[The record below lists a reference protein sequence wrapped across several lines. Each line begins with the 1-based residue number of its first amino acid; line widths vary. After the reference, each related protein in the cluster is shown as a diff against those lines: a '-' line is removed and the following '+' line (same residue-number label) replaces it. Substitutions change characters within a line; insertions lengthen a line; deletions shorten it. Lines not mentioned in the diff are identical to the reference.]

1 MSEFAFDAYVTAAL
15 FDRHHRAVFAL
26 GDGTVRFED
35 GTTIEAHPDAS
46 VQCACAHPSGEGIL
60 TGGDD
65 GRVVWTKASGA
76 ELVGEIPKETKG
88 GRWID
93 CIAANAESG
102 LIAYA
107 AGKALHVRDVKDA
120 KFARAF
126 KHEHSLSDL
135 TFEPKGR
142 RIAAATYGGV
152 ALWYA
157 RIAEQK
163 PQVLTWA
170 GSHVGVVW
178 SPDGRFIVSSMQ
190 EGQLHGWR
198 LQDVKN
204 MQMGGYPAKVKSLAF
219 LADGLI
225 LATSGSNGA
234 VVWPFGGANGPLGK
248 QASEV
253 AYDEGL
259 TTRVASAGGKG
270 PLLAV
275 GRDDGRVGVL
285 NLSAT
290 HNEKVRNAPGGAPI
304 TALAL
309 STDGGRVAW
318 GDESGAA
325 GVAGLPAMV

>member
-1 MSEFAFDAYVTAAL
+1 MDFNFDAYVTAAL
-15 FDRHHRAVFAL
+15 FDKHHRAIFAL

-35 GTTIEAHPDAS
+35 GTTVEAHPDGS
-46 VQCACAHPSGEGIL
+46 VQCACAHPTGEGIL

-65 GRVVWTKASGA
+65 GRVVWTRASGA
-76 ELVGEIPKETKG
+76 ELVGQIK

-93 CIAANAESG
+93 AIAANGESG

-107 AGKALHVRDVKDA
+107 AGKALHVKDSKDPA
-120 KFARAF
+120 FSRAF
-126 KHEHSLSDL
+126 AYEHSLSDL
-135 TFEPKGR
+135 AFEPKGR

-163 PQVLTWA
+163 PQALSWA
-170 GSHVGVVW
+170 GSHVGLAW
-178 SPDGRFIVSSMQ
+178 SPDGKFIISSMQ

-198 LQDVKN
+198 LSDSKN
-204 MQMGGYPAKVKSLAF
+204 MQMGGYPAKVKSMAF
-219 LADGLI
+219 LADGQI
-225 LATSGSNGA
+225 MATSGSNGA
-234 VVWPFGGANGPLGK
+234 VVWPFGGTNGPLGK

-285 NLSAT
+285 NLAAT
-290 HNEKVRNAPGGAPI
+290 ANEKVRNAPTGSPI

-309 STDGGRVAW
+309 STDGGRVAF
-318 GDESGAA
+318 GDEAGAA
-325 GVAGLPAMV
+325 GVAGLPPMM

>member
-1 MSEFAFDAYVTAAL
+1 MDFSFDAYVTAVL
-15 FDRHHRAVFAL
+15 FDRQHRAIFAL

-35 GTTIEAHPDAS
+35 GTSIEAHPDGS

-65 GRVVWTKASGA
+65 GRVVWTRSSGA
-76 ELVGEIPKETKG
+76 EVVGEMK

-93 CIAANAESG
+93 CMASSAESG

-107 AGKALHVRDVKDA
+107 AGKALHVKDSRDPT
-120 KFARAF
+120 FSRAF
-126 KHEHSLSDL
+126 TWEHSLADL
-135 TFEPKGR
+135 AFEPKGR

-163 PQVLTWA
+163 PQLLTWA
-170 GSHVGVVW
+170 GSHVVVVW
-178 SPDGRFIVSSMQ
+178 SPDGKFIISSMQ

-198 LQDVKN
+198 LSDSKN
-204 MQMGGYPAKVKSLAF
+204 MQMGGYPSKVKSLAF
-219 LADGLI
+219 LADGQI
-225 LATSGSNGA
+225 MATSGSNGA

-253 AYDEGL
+253 AYDEGM
-259 TTRVASAGGKG
+259 TTRVATAGGKG

-290 HNEKVRNAPGGAPI
+290 QNEKVRNTATGVPI

-318 GDESGAA
+318 GDENGAA
-325 GVAGLPAMV
+325 GVAGLPAMM

>member
-1 MSEFAFDAYVTAAL
+1 MNFAFDAYVTAAL
-15 FDRHHRAVFAL
+15 FDKHLRAIFAL

-35 GTTIEAHPDAS
+35 GTTIEAHPDGS
-46 VQCACAHPSGEGIL
+46 VQCACLHPSGEGLL

-65 GRVVWTKASGA
+65 GRVVWSRASGA
-76 ELVGEIPKETKG
+76 ELVGEVK

-93 CIAANAESG
+93 CIAANADSG

-107 AGKALHVRDVKDA
+107 AGKALHVRDVADPA
-120 KFARAF
+120 FAREFANT
-126 KHEHSLSDL
+126 HSVSDL
-135 TFEPKGR
+135 IFDPKGR

-152 ALWYA
+152 ALWYG

-163 PQVLTWA
+163 PQMLAWA

-178 SPDGRFIVSSMQ
+178 SPDGKFIVSSMQ

-198 LQDVKN
+198 ISDVKN
-204 MQMGGYPAKVKSLAF
+204 MQMGGYPAKVKSMAF
-219 LADGLI
+219 LAAGGI
-225 LATSGSNGA
+225 MATSGSNGA
-234 VVWPFGGANGPLGK
+234 VVWPFGGANGPMGK

-253 AYDEGL
+253 AYDDGSM
-259 TTRVASAGGKG
+259 TTRVAAAGGNI

-290 HNEKVRNAPGGAPI
+290 HNEKVRNDKSGSPI

-325 GVAGLPAMV
+325 GVYGLPAMM

>member
-1 MSEFAFDAYVTAAL
+1 MDFNFDAYVTAAL
-15 FDRHHRAVFAL
+15 FDKHHRAVFAL

-35 GTTIEAHPDAS
+35 GMSVQAHPDGA
-46 VQCACAHPSGEGIL
+46 VLCACAHPSGEGVL

-65 GRVVWTKASGA
+65 GKVVWTRPSGA
-76 ELVGEIPKETKG
+76 ERVGEVK

-93 CIAANAESG
+93 CIAANGESG

-107 AGKALHVRDVKDA
+107 AGKELHVRDVADPA
-120 KFARAF
+120 FARLF
-126 KHEHSLSDL
+126 RNEHSVADVA
-135 TFEPKGR
+135 FDPKGR
-142 RIAAATYGGV
+142 RIGAATYGGV

-163 PQVLTWA
+163 PQMLTWA
-170 GSHVGVVW
+170 GSHVGVIW
-178 SPDGRFIVSSMQ
+178 SPDGKFVLSSMQ

-198 LQDVKN
+198 VSDVKN
-204 MQMGGYPAKVKSLAF
+204 MQMGGYPAKVKSMAF
-219 LADGLI
+219 MAEGMI
-225 LATSGSNGA
+225 MATSGSNGA
-234 VVWPFGGANGPLGK
+234 VVWPFGGANGPMGK

-253 AYDEGL
+253 AYDDGSM
-259 TTRVASAGGKG
+259 TTRVASAGGKS

-290 HNEKVRNAPGGAPI
+290 QNEKVRNTPSGSPI

-318 GDESGAA
+318 GDEAGAA
-325 GVAGLPAMV
+325 GVAGLPVMV

>member
-1 MSEFAFDAYVTAAL
+1 MSEFAFGAYVTAAL
-15 FDRHHRAVFAL
+15 FDKHHRAIFAL

-35 GTTIEAHPDAS
+35 GTAIEAHPDAS
-46 VQCACAHPSGEGIL
+46 VQCACAHPSGEGVL

-65 GRVVWTKASGA
+65 GRVVWTRAAGA
-76 ELVGEIPKETKG
+76 ELVGEIR

-93 CIAANAESG
+93 CIASSPESG

-107 AGKALHVRDVKDA
+107 AGKDLHVKDVNDP

-126 KHEHSLSDL
+126 KHDHSLADL
-135 TFEPKGR
+135 AFEPKGR

-163 PQVLTWA
+163 SQVLAWA
-170 GSHVGVVW
+170 GSHVGVMW

-204 MQMGGYPAKVKSLAF
+204 MQMGGYPAKVKSMAF
-219 LADGLI
+219 LADGQI

-304 TALAL
+304 TALAI

>member
-1 MSEFAFDAYVTAAL
+1 MDFNFDAYVTAVL
-15 FDRHHRAVFAL
+15 FDRQHRAMFAL

-35 GTTIEAHPDAS
+35 GTSVEAHPGGS
-46 VQCACAHPSGEGIL
+46 VLCACAHPSGEGIL

-65 GRVVWTKASGA
+65 GRVVWTRVSGA
-76 ELVGEIPKETKG
+76 ELVGEVK

-93 CIAANAESG
+93 CVAASAESG

-107 AGKALHVRDVKDA
+107 AGKALHVKDS
-120 KFARAF
+120 KDPSFSRAF
-126 KHEHSLSDL
+126 AWEHSLADL
-135 TFEPKGR
+135 AFEPKGR

-170 GSHVGVVW
+170 GSHVVVVW
-178 SPDGRFIVSSMQ
+178 SPDGRFLISSMQ

-198 LQDVKN
+198 LSDSKN
-204 MQMGGYPAKVKSLAF
+204 MQMGGYPSKVKSLAF
-219 LADGLI
+219 LADGQI
-225 LATSGSNGA
+225 MATAGSNGA

-253 AYDEGL
+253 AYDEGM

-290 HNEKVRNAPGGAPI
+290 QNEKVRNTATGSPI

-318 GDESGAA
+318 GDENGAA
-325 GVAGLPAMV
+325 GVAGLPPMM

>member
-1 MSEFAFDAYVTAAL
+1 MDFNFDAYVTAAL
-15 FDRHHRAVFAL
+15 FDKHHRAIFAL

-35 GTTIEAHPDAS
+35 GTSVEAHPDAA

-65 GRVVWTKASGA
+65 GRVVWSRASGP
-76 ELVGEIPKETKG
+76 ELVGEIK

-93 CIAANAESG
+93 AIASSAESG

-107 AGKALHVRDVKDA
+107 AGKELHVKDVKDPA
-120 KFARAF
+120 FSRAF
-126 KHEHSLSDL
+126 KHEHSLADL
-135 TFEPKGR
+135 AFEPKGR
-142 RIAAATYGGV
+142 RLAAATYGGV

-163 PQVLTWA
+163 SQMLAWA

-178 SPDGRFIVSSMQ
+178 SPDGRFVMSSMQ

-198 LQDVKN
+198 LSDVKN
-204 MQMGGYPAKVKSLAF
+204 MQMGGYPAKVKSMCF
-219 LADGLI
+219 LADGQI
-225 LATSGSNGA
+225 MATSGSNGA

-253 AYDEGL
+253 AYDEGF

-275 GRDDGRVGVL
+275 GRADGRVGVL

-290 HNEKVRNAPGGAPI
+290 ANEKVRNTPSGSPI
-304 TALAL
+304 SALAL
-309 STDGGRVAW
+309 SADGGRVAW

-325 GVAGLPAMV
+325 GVTGLPAMV

>member
-1 MSEFAFDAYVTAAL
+1 MDFNFDAYVTAAL
-15 FDRHHRAVFAL
+15 FDKHHRAIFAL

-35 GTTIEAHPDAS
+35 GTSVEAHPDGA

-65 GRVVWTKASGA
+65 GKVMWTRASGA
-76 ELVGEIPKETKG
+76 ELVGEIK

-93 CIAANAESG
+93 AVASSAESG

-107 AGKALHVRDVKDA
+107 AGKEIHVRDANDA
-120 KFARAF
+120 KFSRVF
-126 KHEHSLSDL
+126 KGEHSAADL
-135 TFEPKGR
+135 VFDPKGR
-142 RIAAATYGGV
+142 RLGVATYGGV

-157 RIAEQK
+157 KIAEQK
-163 PQVLTWA
+163 PVLLPWA

-178 SPDGRFIVSSMQ
+178 SPDGRFILSSMQ

-198 LQDVKN
+198 LSDSKS
-204 MQMGGYPAKVKSLAF
+204 MQMGGYPAKVKSMVF
-219 LADGLI
+219 MADGMI
-225 LATSGSNGA
+225 MATSGSNGA
-234 VVWPFGGANGPLGK
+234 VVWPFGGANGPMGK

-253 AYDEGL
+253 AYDDGSM
-259 TTRVASAGGKG
+259 TSRVAAAGGKS

-290 HNEKVRNAPGGAPI
+290 HNEKVRNTPSGSPI

-318 GDESGAA
+318 GDEAGAA
-325 GVAGLPAMV
+325 GVAGLPAML

>member
-1 MSEFAFDAYVTAAL
+1 MDFQFDAYVTAAL
-15 FDRHHRAVFAL
+15 FDKHHRAMFAL

-35 GTTIEAHPDAS
+35 GTTVEAHPDGS
-46 VQCACAHPSGEGIL
+46 VQCACPHPSGEGIL

-65 GRVVWTKASGA
+65 GRVMWTRAAGA
-76 ELVGEIPKETKG
+76 EPVGEVK

-93 CIAANAESG
+93 CVAANAESG
-102 LIAYA
+102 LIAFA
-107 AGKALHVRDVKDA
+107 AGKVLHVRDSKDP
-120 KFARAF
+120 AF
-126 KHEHSLSDL
+126 SRLFTHEHSLADL
-135 TFEPKGR
+135 AFDPKGR
-142 RIAAATYGGV
+142 RLAAASYGGV
-152 ALWYA
+152 VLWYA

-170 GSHVGVVW
+170 GSHVGLVW
-178 SPDGRFIVSSMQ
+178 SPDGRFIISSMQ

-198 LQDVKN
+198 LSDSKN
-204 MQMGGYPAKVKSLAF
+204 LQMGGYPAKVKSMCF
-219 LADGLI
+219 LADGQI
-225 LATSGSNGA
+225 MATSGSNGA

-259 TTRVASAGGKG
+259 TTRVASAGGNR

-290 HNEKVRNAPGGAPI
+290 HNEKVRAAGTGAPV

-318 GDESGAA
+318 GDEVGAA
-325 GVAGLPAMV
+325 GVSGLPAMV

>member
-1 MSEFAFDAYVTAAL
+1 MDFNFDAYVTAAL
-15 FDRHHRAVFAL
+15 FDKHHRAMFAL

-35 GTTIEAHPDAS
+35 GTSVEAHPDAS

-65 GRVVWTKASGA
+65 GRVVWTRASGA
-76 ELVGEIPKETKG
+76 ELVGEIK

-93 CIAANAESG
+93 AIAASPESG

-107 AGKALHVRDVKDA
+107 AGKALHVKDSKDA
-120 KFARAF
+120 SFSRAF
-126 KHEHSLSDL
+126 TYEHSLADL
-135 TFEPKGR
+135 AFEPKGR

-163 PQVLTWA
+163 PQLLAWA

-178 SPDGRFIVSSMQ
+178 SPDGKFIISSMQ

-198 LQDVKN
+198 LQDSKN
-204 MQMGGYPAKVKSLAF
+204 MQMGGYPSKVKSMAF
-219 LADGLI
+219 LADGQI
-225 LATSGSNGA
+225 MATSGSNGA

-253 AYDEGL
+253 AYDDGM

-285 NLSAT
+285 NLAAT
-290 HNEKVRNAPGGAPI
+290 QNEKVRNTPSGAPI

-309 STDGGRVAW
+309 SSDGGRVAW

>member
-1 MSEFAFDAYVTAAL
+1 MTEFALDAYVTAAL
-15 FDRHHRAVFAL
+15 FDKHHRAIFAL

-35 GTTIEAHPDAS
+35 GASVEAHPDGS

-65 GRVVWTKASGA
+65 GKVMWTRVSGS
-76 ELVGEIPKETKG
+76 ELVGEIK

-93 CIAANAESG
+93 AIAASPESG

-107 AGKALHVRDVKDA
+107 AGKALHVKDSKDA
-120 KFARAF
+120 AFSRAF
-126 KHEHSLSDL
+126 THEHSLSDIA
-135 TFEPKGR
+135 FEPKGR
-142 RIAAATYGGV
+142 RLAAATYGGV

-163 PQVLTWA
+163 SQVLAWA
-170 GSHVGVVW
+170 GSHVGLVW
-178 SPDGRFIVSSMQ
+178 SLDGKFIVSSMQ

-198 LQDVKN
+198 LSDAKN
-204 MQMGGYPAKVKSLAF
+204 MQMGGYPAKVKSMCF
-219 LADGLI
+219 LADGQI
-225 LATSGSNGA
+225 MATSGSNGA

-290 HNEKVRNAPGGAPI
+290 ANEKVRAAPTGSPI

-325 GVAGLPAMV
+325 GVAGLPAMM

>member
-1 MSEFAFDAYVTAAL
+1 MEFSFDAYVTTAL
-15 FDRHHRAVFAL
+15 FDRHHRAIFAL

-35 GTTIEAHPDAS
+35 GTSVEAHPDGS

-65 GRVVWTKASGA
+65 GRVVWSKASGT

-93 CIAANAESG
+93 CIAASAESG

-107 AGKALHVRDVKDA
+107 AGKELHVKDVKDP

-126 KHEHSLSDL
+126 KYEHSLADL

-142 RIAAATYGGV
+142 RIAAASYGGV

-170 GSHVGVVW
+170 GSHVGVIW
-178 SPDGRFIVSSMQ
+178 SLDGRFIVSSMQ

-198 LQDVKN
+198 LQDSKN

-219 LADGLI
+219 LADGQI

-290 HNEKVRNAPGGAPI
+290 HNEKVRAAPTGAPV

>member
-1 MSEFAFDAYVTAAL
+1 MAEFNFDAYVTAAL
-15 FDRHHRAVFAL
+15 FDKHHRAMFAL

-35 GTTIEAHPDAS
+35 GTSIEAHPDAS
-46 VQCACAHPSGEGIL
+46 AQCACAHPSGEGIL

-65 GRVVWTKASGA
+65 GRVVWTRASGV
-76 ELVGEIPKETKG
+76 ELVGEIK

-93 CIAANAESG
+93 CIASSPESG
-102 LIAYA
+102 LIAFA
-107 AGKALHVRDVKDA
+107 AGKDLHVRDSKDPS
-120 KFARAF
+120 FSRVF
-126 KHEHSLSDL
+126 KYDHSLAAL
-135 TFEPKGR
+135 AFEPKGR
-142 RIAAATYGGV
+142 RLAAATYGGV

-163 PQVLTWA
+163 PQLLTWA
-170 GSHVGVVW
+170 GSHVGVIW

-204 MQMGGYPAKVKSLAF
+204 MQMGGYPAKVKSMAF
-219 LADGLI
+219 LADGQI

-259 TTRVASAGGKG
+259 TSCVASAAGKG

-275 GRDDGRVGVL
+275 GRADGRVGVL

-290 HNEKVRNAPGGAPI
+290 HNEKVRNTASGSPVS
-304 TALAL
+304 ALAL
-309 STDGGRVAW
+309 SGDGGRVAW

-325 GVAGLPAMV
+325 GVAGLPAMM